1 MDRIRDG
8 LEAFSFAYDNFKEA
22 CRNEIAQLAD
32 VLVDTFKR
40 GNKLLICGNGGSAAD
55 SQHFAAELIS
65 SFSRGLQRPS
75 LPAIALTVDTSVITA
90 ISNDFSFDMVFQR
103 QIEGL
108 GQSGDALL
116 AISTSGSSKNCIL
129 AFNAARKKN
138 MKCLALTRKNSLL
151 HEIADYAV
159 GVPSDNTQH
168 IQECH
173 LVTFHLLASVID
185 QSIA

>member
-1 MDRIRDG
+1 MDSVADA
-8 LEAFSFAYDNFKEA
+8 LEAFSLVFDEFKVV
-22 CRNEIAQLAD
+22 CRDEIRALAE
-32 VLVDTFKR
+32 VLVDTFKS

-108 GQSGDALL
+108 GQTGDALL

-129 AFNAARKKN
+129 AFEAARQKG
-138 MKCLALTRKNSLL
+138 MRCLALTRKSSLL
-151 HEIADYAV
+151 HEMADYAV
-159 GVPSDNTQH
+159 GVPSNNTQH

-185 QSIA
+185 QSIV